1 MSKRKEFINRV
12 IEKTDLPKK
21 DVEVYMEAV
30 FEAVEDTLHETGE
43 VTLGKLG
50 KIKTVER
57 AARKARNP
65 KTGEEVTV
73 PAKTAAKFSPSKQF
87 KEKLNS

>member
-12 IEKTDLPKK
+12 IDKTDLPKK
-21 DVEVYMEAV
+21 DVETFMEAI
-30 FEAVEDTLHETGE
+30 FESAEDTLIETGE

-50 KIKTVER
+50 KIKTVQR
-57 AARKARNP
+57 AERKARNP
-65 KTGEEVTV
+65 KTGEEITV
-73 PAKTAAKFSPSKQF
+73 PAKTTAKYSPSKYM